1 MLLHGIAIVV
11 IELSMNFF
19 HMDAVLQ
26 SIRDYAD
33 QAHGAQ
39 TRKYTPDRYI
49 VHPVR
54 VMEIC
59 REHIND
65 TAVLAAALLHD
76 VLEDTPVT
84 KEQLGDFLVTVMDSR
99 TANRT
104 LQLVVELTDVYV
116 KKNFPHWN
124 RRKRKA
130 KEEVRMEKTS
140 VAAQTVKYADIID
153 NCTYIVQHDPDFAH
167 TFLHECKSLLKKM
180 NKGNARLLERA
191 IMTVND
197 ELQQLAAA
205 TAQDRP
211 VR

>member
-1 MLLHGIAIVV
+1 
-11 IELSMNFF
+11 
-19 HMDAVLQ
+19 MDAVLQ
-26 SIRDYAD
+26 KIRDFAD
-33 QAHGAQ
+33 QAHGGQ
-39 TRKYTPDRYI
+39 TRKYSPDRYI
-49 VHPVR
+49 VHPVQ
-54 VMEIC
+54 VMNLC
-59 REHIND
+59 HEHTND

-84 KEQLGDFLVTVMDSR
+84 KEQLDEYLITAMDIR
-99 TANRT
+99 IARRT

-130 KEEVRMEKTS
+130 KEALRMEKTS
-140 VAAQTVKYADIID
+140 AEAQTVKYADIID

-191 IMTVND
+191 IVAVNS
-197 ELQQLAAA
+197 ELEHLAAS
-205 TAQDRP
+205 TAPGRP